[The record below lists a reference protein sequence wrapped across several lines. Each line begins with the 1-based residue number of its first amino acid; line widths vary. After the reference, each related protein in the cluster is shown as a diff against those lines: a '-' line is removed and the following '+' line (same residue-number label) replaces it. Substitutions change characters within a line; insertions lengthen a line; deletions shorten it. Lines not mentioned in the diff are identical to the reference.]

1 MSDGGTGAHE
11 ARLGFGLSPSGEVT
25 LMSELLPEEYGERCG
40 LSCPE
45 CGAPLQAVRRFVGG
59 QFAGWK
65 CLRHVP
71 GSSVGCTGYG
81 ERSSHMLAE
90 ELFVRSIGG
99 EMKLPAVSALD
110 AVPHVSRISDRGA
123 WRTGRE
129 GTRAWDADSP
139 RKWSLGEELVP
150 DVEVLPSQTMRIVN
164 VRREVRVRRGLVADL
179 VVTLGRPG
187 ATDGRHADVAVEI
200 RYTHQ
205 KDLEHAVAYMEA
217 GMSVIEILVRD
228 IQVDSPDAV
237 DRLRER
243 LLGTDAVDRR
253 REWLWN
259 RSAMG
264 LADKQFRLAW
274 TVDDSRLPPDDG
286 TGRPVTADAI
296 HAGCERPLWQ
306 RGYRDVA
313 DVLSPSAADMDALM
327 TERRVPVTLVGT
339 RARSDGRP
347 YCRYAKASVIV
358 GFVAMPP
365 SRPKESLYH
374 AQDLM
379 VDVLGALGE
388 HVRERGRY
396 LHSIGY

>member
-150 DVEVLPSQTMRIVN
+150 D
-164 VRREVRVRRGLVADL
+164 
-179 VVTLGRPG
+179 
-187 ATDGRHADVAVEI
+187 RHADVAVEI

-264 LADKQFRLAW
+264 LADKKFRLAW
-274 TVDDSRLPPDDG
+274 TVDGSRLPTDDG
-286 TGRPVTADAI
+286 TGHPVTADAI

>member
-1 MSDGGTGAHE
+1 MGGVTHE
-11 ARLGFGLSPSGEVT
+11 VRLGFGLSPSGSVT

-40 LSCPE
+40 LACPE
-45 CGAPLQAVRRFVGG
+45 CGAPLQAVRRLVGG

-71 GSSVGCTGYG
+71 GASVGCAGYG
-81 ERSSHMLAE
+81 EKSSHMLAE
-90 ELFVRSIGG
+90 DLLARSIGE
-99 EMKLPAVSALD
+99 EMSLPAVSALD
-110 AVPHVSRISDRGA
+110 AVPHVSRVSDRGT
-123 WRTGRE
+123 WRAGRS
-129 GTRAWDADSP
+129 GTKAWDAESP
-139 RKWSLGEELVP
+139 RRWPLGEELVP
-150 DVEVLPSQTMRIVN
+150 DVEVLPSQRMRIVN
-164 VRREVRVRRGLVADL
+164 VRREVRVRPGLVADL
-179 VVTLGRPG
+179 VVTLGRPHS
-187 ATDGRHADVAVEI
+187 TDGRHADVAVEV

-228 IQVDSPDAV
+228 IQVDSPEAV

-243 LLGTDAVDRR
+243 LLGAKDADPR

-264 LADKQFRLAW
+264 LANKRFRLAW
-274 TVDDSRLPPDDG
+274 TVDGSHLPADDG
-286 TGRPVTADAI
+286 TGRPVTADSV
-296 HAGCERPLWQ
+296 HAGCERVLWQ
-306 RGYRDVA
+306 MGYRDVA
-313 DVLSPSAADMDALM
+313 DVPSPPATDIDSLLV
-327 TERRVPVTLVGT
+327 ERRVPVTLVGT
-339 RARSDGRP
+339 HARSDGHP
-347 YCRYAKASVIV
+347 YCRYAKASVVV

-365 SRPKESLYH
+365 SRPRESLYH

-379 VDVLGALGE
+379 SDVLRALDE